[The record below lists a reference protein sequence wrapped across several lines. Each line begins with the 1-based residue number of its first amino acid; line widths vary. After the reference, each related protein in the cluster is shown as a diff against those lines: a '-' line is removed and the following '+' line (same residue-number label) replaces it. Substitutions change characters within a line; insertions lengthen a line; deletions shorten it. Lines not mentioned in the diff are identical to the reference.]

1 MCWNSTVSLNT
12 FLFSFCSLLLII
24 YNNLYTKYKIQEINS
39 VGVYI
44 FFLSFILMQLIEYFI
59 WINLNNKL
67 LNNLLTTIAYLLL
80 CIQPMCSLLI
90 INNKSIRNNLL
101 IGYSFVLVI
110 FFIALLFIQKSIKS
124 YKDKDNHLVW
134 YSNIE
139 YPFFII
145 NDVCY
150 AFFLI
155 IGLIIERKWT
165 IIIIGFLSFV
175 IVICKYLKN
184 MKNIKNLSII
194 EKLNNFH
201 NSSGSVWCWAV
212 NLIMLYY
219 LSYLLIYLPF
229 IQNN

>member
-1 MCWNSTVSLNT
+1 
-12 FLFSFCSLLLII
+12 
-24 YNNLYTKYKIQEINS
+24 
-39 VGVYI
+39 
-44 FFLSFILMQLIEYFI
+44 
-59 WINLNNKL
+59 
-67 LNNLLTTIAYLLL
+67 
-80 CIQPMCSLLI
+80 MCSLLI

-124 YKDKDNHLVW
+124 YKDKENHLVW

-150 AFFLI
+150 AFFLS
-155 IGLIIERKWT
+155 IGLIIERKWA
-165 IIIIGFLSFV
+165 IFIIGFLSFF
-175 IVICKYLKN
+175 IVMCKYLKN